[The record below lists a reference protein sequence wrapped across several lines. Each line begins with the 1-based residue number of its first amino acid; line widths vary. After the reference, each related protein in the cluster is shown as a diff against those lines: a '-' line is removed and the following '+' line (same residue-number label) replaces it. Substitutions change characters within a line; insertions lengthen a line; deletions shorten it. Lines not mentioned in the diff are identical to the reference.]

1 MANGT
6 VTIPAFGNGS
16 SYVKL
21 SDGTMIQWGVYTY
34 PENSMLDV
42 TYKDHVI
49 TYPVAFHSS
58 TVMPFVSVSNAGYGM
73 GTGSQPNVCIPL
85 AGNLNA
91 STKLTSFTLRT
102 WKQASV
108 QSANNPEPVI
118 SWIAIGRW
126 K

>member
-21 SDGTMIQWGVYTY
+21 SDGTMIQWGFQ
-34 PENSMLDV
+34 SV
-42 TYKDHVI
+42 TVTSGNAYVDTVI
-49 TYPVAFHSS
+49 TYPQAFHAS
-58 TVMPFVSVSNAGYGM
+58 TVAPYVVPSNAAYGV
-73 GTGSQPNVCIPL
+73 GTGSQANVCIPS
-85 AGNLNA
+85 AVNLNA
-91 STKLTSFTLRT
+91 STKLISFTLRV

-108 QSANNPEPVI
+108 GTANNPEPLI
-118 SWIAIGRW
+118 AWIAIGRW

>member
-21 SDGTMIQWGVYTY
+21 SDGTMIQWGFQ
-34 PENSMLDV
+34 SV
-42 TYKDHVI
+42 TVTSGNAYVDTVI
-49 TYPVAFHSS
+49 TYPQAFHASTGAPHVVPSNVAYGAGTSS
-58 TVMPFVSVSNAGYGM
+58 QA
-73 GTGSQPNVCIPL
+73 NVCIPS
-85 AGNLNA
+85 AINLNA
-91 STKLTSFTLRT
+91 STKLTSFTLRV

-108 QSANNPEPVI
+108 GTANNPEPVI
-118 SWIAIGRW
+118 AWIAVGRW